1 MISRGRPI
9 SALILAR
16 SKFAL
21 PRRTGKKEEALGL
34 RRLLHSLIVASVA
47 AVVALSANNAV
58 LLAQNAG
65 AGKGSDTAKVN
76 ANSKGIILKG
86 YDVVAFFKQGKPVK
100 GNPAIES
107 TYQNVTYLFASAA
120 DKADFDKESPKYVP
134 QYGGF
139 CAYGVANGV
148 LADIESPDAFT
159 VYKGKLYFC
168 GDQTALKSFN
178 SNIDSNIE
186 KADANWRQLT
196 GS

>member
-1 MISRGRPI
+1 
-9 SALILAR
+9 
-16 SKFAL
+16 
-21 PRRTGKKEEALGL
+21 L

-58 LLAQNAG
+58 RAFDDEMLDASQNTAGNVSILLAQNAG

-186 KADANWRQLT
+186 KADTNWRQLT